1 MPVGYV
7 TFWYHSCLSIKATL
21 KFTKMNELIL
31 KYEAKKKR
39 AQLFMKNGQISAY
52 IDALFELNHQKHLL
66 RLAIAN

>member
-1 MPVGYV
+1 MAQGSV
-7 TFWYHSCLSIKATL
+7 TFWHHSCLNIKRTL

-31 KYEAKKKR
+31 KYEATKKR

-52 IDALFELNHQKHLL
+52 IDALVEMNHQKQLL